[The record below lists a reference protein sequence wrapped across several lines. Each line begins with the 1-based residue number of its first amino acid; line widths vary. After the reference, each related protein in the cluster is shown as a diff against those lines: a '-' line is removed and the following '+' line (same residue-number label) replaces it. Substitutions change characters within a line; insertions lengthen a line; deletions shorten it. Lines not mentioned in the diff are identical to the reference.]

1 MRILFCII
9 MLLFFQIGK
18 AQYTSYFTG
27 SIIDLRIQPTKGI
40 VLMGGATEN
49 DNAMRW
55 FLEKANG
62 GDVIVIRTSGSDGY
76 NDYLFSDLGIAVNSV
91 ETLVLP
97 SRAAATNS
105 YVRTQL
111 EGAEAI
117 WIAGGDQA
125 TYNEYWKNT
134 AVDSAVNRLLNEK
147 KGVVGG
153 TSAGMAILS
162 GFYFFAGNGSVGSAT
177 ALANPYNSAV
187 TIGNNDFIHAPMLA
201 STITDTHFDNPNR
214 KGRLMTFMAR
224 IMQDNPGTIPNAIA
238 CEEYTAVCIDSNGV
252 AKVFGNAPADE
263 DYAYFLQVNCE
274 NADPAPEI
282 CSPGLALEWNRA
294 AKAVKVYKV
303 PGTQTGLHGF
313 NIATL
318 SNGTGGTWENWWVTS
333 QAFNSAVSAA
343 PQCSVVGVSLLDFKV
358 AEAQQGIQIRWRV
371 MEERNL
377 LHYTV
382 QSSTNGNEYS
392 NIAIQIPSAIQQGIK
407 TYAVLDNRSLLQMNG
422 RIFYRLQIKDRDGSV
437 SYSPVQTLNIN
448 KSTKLTVAPNP
459 LQNNGKVLFGKS
471 VQSALLRIY
480 DAKAALVI
488 SSNVTGS
495 FYELPAGKLPPG
507 MYSAQLVTR
516 EGTTRV
522 VFIVE

>member
-1 MRILFCII
+1 
-9 MLLFFQIGK
+9 
-18 AQYTSYFTG
+18 
-27 SIIDLRIQPTKGI
+27 
-40 VLMGGATEN
+40 
-49 DNAMRW
+49 
-55 FLEKANG
+55 
-62 GDVIVIRTSGSDGY
+62 
-76 NDYLFSDLGIAVNSV
+76 
-91 ETLVLP
+91 
-97 SRAAATNS
+97 
-105 YVRTQL
+105 
-111 EGAEAI
+111 
-117 WIAGGDQA
+117 
-125 TYNEYWKNT
+125 
-134 AVDSAVNRLLNEK
+134 
-147 KGVVGG
+147 
-153 TSAGMAILS
+153 
-162 GFYFFAGNGSVGSAT
+162 
-177 ALANPYNSAV
+177 
-187 TIGNNDFIHAPMLA
+187 
-201 STITDTHFDNPNR
+201 
-214 KGRLMTFMAR
+214 
-224 IMQDNPGTIPNAIA
+224 
-238 CEEYTAVCIDSNGV
+238 
-252 AKVFGNAPADE
+252 
-263 DYAYFLQVNCE
+263 
-274 NADPAPEI
+274 
-282 CSPGLALEWNRA
+282 
-294 AKAVKVYKV
+294 
-303 PGTQTGLHGF
+303 
-313 NIATL
+313 
-318 SNGTGGTWENWWVTS
+318 
-333 QAFNSAVSAA
+333 
-343 PQCSVVGVSLLDFKV
+343 VGVSLLDFKV

-495 FYELPAGKLPPG
+495 FYELPAGKLPLG